1 MNKDLIKWVETHTH
15 TQILD
20 KVMKT
25 IQDVEAEFNKKIE
38 TLNKISAEI

>member
-1 MNKDLIKWVETHTH
+1 MGWNTH

-38 TLNKISAEI
+38 TLKKISAEI